1 MRKLIVSCVIVVCVL
16 LSAHIVCADLVKI
29 TDNVYSYVDVKEPS
43 AVNSFGANAGI
54 IIGENGVAVIDTLIS
69 SKTAK
74 QFIKDI
80 RKITDKPIKY
90 VINTHYHLDHTFGNS
105 EFEKLGATI
114 IVQENCN
121 ANIRNFGEYAL
132 KNAGNY
138 GLTQEDLEG
147 TSVVFPGLAFK
158 DRMTIDLG
166 GEIIELIYFSP
177 SHSTGSILVYLR
189 AKKVMFAGDIL
200 FTEFHPFMGESDI
213 AGWLSVLDYMLYLD
227 AEKIIPGHGPLSA
240 KKDVKE
246 MKEYITT
253 FDKHAKKLVSESKDE
268 KFIETELLKVLPKKS
283 EGHFLILSNIKMKYL
298 QK

>member
-1 MRKLIVSCVIVVCVL
+1 MVSCGIVICIL
-16 LSAHIVCADLVKI
+16 LSAHPVCADLVKI
-29 TDNVYSYVDVKEPS
+29 TDNVYSYLDVKEPS

-54 IIGENGVAVIDTLIS
+54 IIGKDGVAVIDTLVS
-69 SKTAK
+69 SKAAK
-74 QFIKDI
+74 QFIQDI

-90 VINTHYHLDHTFGNS
+90 VINTHYHIDHAFGNS
-105 EFEKLGATI
+105 EFEKLGAAI

-121 ANIRNFGEYAL
+121 ANIRKTGEYIL

-138 GLTQEDLEG
+138 GLTKEDLEG
-147 TSVVFPGLAFK
+147 TGIVFPDLTFK
-158 DRMTIDLG
+158 DRMTTDIG
-166 GEIIELIYFSP
+166 GEIIELIYFGP
-177 SHSTGSILVYLR
+177 SHSTGSILVYLP
-189 AKKVMFAGDIL
+189 AQQVLFAGDIL
-200 FTEFHPFMGESDI
+200 FTDFHPFMGEGNI

-227 AEKIIPGHGPLSA
+227 AEKIIPGHGPLSV

-283 EGHFLILSNIKMKYL
+283 GGHFLILPNIKMKYL